1 MYIFFS
7 PDREIVKEVLE
18 FAQKEF
24 PNDKFFLIH
33 NLNISIIKIQRSN
46 PKLVLTSKEIIQ
58 ENIIRLALDY
68 FAKGLTYSKKET
80 EPIYNAYLCMDT
92 CPYNIGYCKKYME
105 SLTNDS
111 IMCNMKIR
119 CKKCVDHYGFDN

>member
-1 MYIFFS
+1 MEIFACA
-7 PDREIVKEVLE
+7 DHEIAKKVFK
-18 FAQKEF
+18 FAQEKF
-24 PNDKFFLIH
+24 PHYEYLLFRPPTQ
-33 NLNISIIKIQRSN
+33 NLSIIRLKGSAIT
-46 PKLVLTSKEIIQ
+46 LTEIIQ
-58 ENIIRLALDY
+58 EDIIKLALNC
-68 FAKGLTYSKKET
+68 FAEGLTYSEKET

-111 IMCNMKIR
+111 VMCNMKIR